1 MRLLSLTV
9 RNYRLHRD
17 TKIDFDPSRHLIG
30 GSNETGK
37 STLAEAIH
45 RVLFMRYKAGG
56 ELQKSMVSELHS
68 GHPEVTL
75 VFEAAGDTWTIE
87 KVFTG
92 SARSTARL
100 TSSRGLSLQGDEA
113 EEKLAEITSNPDGA
127 ANREND
133 LSTRWAHLWV
143 WQGKSGEDASTH
155 AAERRN
161 ELTQRLQE
169 SGLASVMQSATD
181 EKAREAVR
189 ALHEAIF
196 TKTGSVKTGS
206 RLDLAAKALQQ
217 AESQLAEATAQK
229 ARLEAAIADQE
240 TAARILA
247 DSESALPGLRNQLA
261 THQNTLAQAR
271 DLRVELDKQKLLH
284 TQAETT
290 LRDLTKNDAEIR
302 GLQAQVV
309 AGRQALA
316 PEETQLA
323 VLSAQAAAAT
333 KNAAAAGIAAHA
345 ASEALRRARQL
356 HDLANA
362 CVARFEKAASHD
374 ELLSQKTNIAG
385 IEKTLEADQEAL
397 SRLPSISTDQLDSLR
412 SLESEH
418 RQARSALEAI
428 ATGVELLES
437 PQAVL
442 LGGQPLRAADLQV
455 VTETS
460 EISLADGTRLRIQPG
475 GGTSLAKA
483 RGKVEELAKK
493 LASLLDQLALP
504 NAKQAGEILAQRQAL
519 ENKIAAT
526 QSRLKDLGASG
537 LPEKLSAAKNAT
549 EAALAEV
556 ERRQAALTT
565 GHSPTLP
572 DTLASAVAWQNQL
585 RQSLQLEEDTEQAR
599 RSDADAAQKDSQKK
613 SAAHQKAL
621 EKLEVSRRKLADSE
635 ASARAL
641 EKSHGDDTTRTA
653 AISAVTRE
661 EAVAKAALDDMTTKL
676 TDLNPKRLEQETTR
690 LDRAIAKELEKQQ
703 GARERLTAAKT
714 TLASDGTS
722 DPEADLLQAKARLA
736 AAGEEHA
743 REKRHAEAISLLH
756 RLFTESRE
764 SISRSVTQPI
774 ANRVVGYLEPLF
786 GRGVRVEVD
795 WSESEDK
802 QTLHIQHRGMPRFA
816 FQSLSGGAKE
826 QVAAAVRL
834 ATAEILAATH
844 NGCLPILFDDSFA
857 YSDRE
862 RIESLQSM
870 LDLAAARGLQ
880 VIVLSC
886 TPADY
891 IGFGASETLLERPR
905 PTTEMTHS
913 ENSESSKIA
922 EAAV

>member
-30 GSNETGK
+30 GVNETGK

-56 ELQKSMVSELHS
+56 ELQKSMISELHS

-75 VFEAAGDTWTIE
+75 VFEAAGDIWTIE

-92 SARSTARL
+92 SAKSTARL
-100 TSSRGLSLQGDEA
+100 TSSRGLSLQGDAA
-113 EEKLAEITSNPDGA
+113 EDKLAEITSNPAGA

-161 ELTQRLQE
+161 ELTRRLQE
-169 SGLASVMQSATD
+169 SGLAAVTQSATD
-181 EKAREAVR
+181 EKTREAVR

-196 TKTGSVKTGS
+196 TKTGSVKTAS
-206 RLDLAAKALQQ
+206 RLDLAAKALQK
-217 AESQLAEATAQK
+217 AESRLAETTAQK
-229 ARLEAAIADQE
+229 ARLEAAVADQE
-240 TAARILA
+240 AAARALA
-247 DSESALPGLRNQLA
+247 DSESALPGLRARLA
-261 THQNTLAQAR
+261 GHQNSLAQAR
-271 DLRVELDKQKLLH
+271 DLRVELDKQKLVH
-284 TQAETT
+284 SQAEST
-290 LRDLTKNDAEIR
+290 LRNLAKIDAEIR
-302 GLQAQVV
+302 SLQAQVA

-316 PEETQLA
+316 PEENQLA
-323 VLSAQAAAAT
+323 VLSAQADAAT
-333 KNAAAAGIAAHA
+333 INAAAAGIAAHA

-385 IEKTLEADQEAL
+385 IEKSLEVDQEAL
-397 SRLPSISTDQLDSLR
+397 SRLPSISTEQLESLR
-412 SLESEH
+412 TLESEH
-418 RQARSALEAI
+418 RQARGALEAI
-428 ATGVELLES
+428 ATGVELLAS
-437 PQAVL
+437 PQAVHL
-442 LGGQPLRAADLQV
+442 NGQPLRATELQV

-460 EISLADGTRLRIQPG
+460 EISFADGTRLRIQPG

-493 LASLLDQLALP
+493 LTALLDQLALP
-504 NAKQAGEILAQRQAL
+504 DAKQAAEILAKRQAL
-519 ENKIAAT
+519 ENNIAAT

-537 LPEKLSAAKNAT
+537 LPEKLSAAKNAA

-556 ERRQAALTT
+556 ERRQAALATE
-565 GHSPTLP
+565 HSPTLP
-572 DTLASAVAWQNQL
+572 GTLAAAVAWQNEL
-585 RQSLQLEEDTEQAR
+585 RQSLQLEEDTELSR
-599 RSDADAAQKDSQKK
+599 RSMADAAHKDSQKK
-613 SAAHQKAL
+613 TTAHQKAL

-641 EKSHGDDTTRTA
+641 EKSHGDEAARTA
-653 AISAVTRE
+653 AISAATRD
-661 EAVAKAALDDMTTKL
+661 EAVAKAAVDDMTVKL
-676 TDLNPKRLEQETTR
+676 ADLDPDRQEQEVVR
-690 LDRAIAKELEKQQ
+690 LDRSIVKILDKQQ
-703 GARERLTAAKT
+703 DARERLAAAKT

-722 DPEADLLQAKARLA
+722 DPEADHLQAKARLA
-736 AAGEEHA
+736 AATEEHA
-743 REKRHAEAISLLH
+743 REKRHAEAIALLH
-756 RLFTESRE
+756 RLFTESRD
-764 SISRSVTQPI
+764 SITRSITQPI
-774 ANRVVGYLEPLF
+774 ADRVVGYLEPLF

-795 WSESEDK
+795 WSEGEDK
-802 QTLHIQHRGMPRFA
+802 QTIHIQHRGMPRFP

-834 ATAEILAATH
+834 ATAEILASAH
-844 NGCLPILFDDSFA
+844 NDCLPILFDDSFA

-870 LDLAAARGLQ
+870 LDLAATRGLQ

-891 IGFGASETLLERPR
+891 MGFGASETLLQK
-905 PTTEMTHS
+905 PTPA
-913 ENSESSKIA
+913 NPGG
-922 EAAV
+922 AAPAVNEIITRD

>member
-1 MRLLSLTV
+1 MRLLSLSV

-30 GSNETGK
+30 GVNETGK

-68 GHPEVTL
+68 GPPEVTL

-92 SARSTARL
+92 PARSTARL

-143 WQGKSGEDASTH
+143 WQGKSSEDATVH
-155 AAERRN
+155 AATRRN

-169 SGLASVMQSATD
+169 SGLAAVMQSATD
-181 EKAREAVR
+181 EKTREAVR
-189 ALHEAIF
+189 ALHDAIF

-206 RLDLAAKALQQ
+206 RLDLAAKALQK
-217 AESQLAEATAQK
+217 AESQLAEATTQK
-229 ARLEAAIADQE
+229 ARLEAAVADQE
-240 TAARILA
+240 SAARSLA
-247 DSESALPGLRNQLA
+247 DSESALPNLRTQLA

-290 LRDLTKNDAEIR
+290 LRNLAKIDAEIR
-302 GLQAQVV
+302 SLQAQVE

-316 PEETQLA
+316 PEENQLI
-323 VLSAQAAAAT
+323 VLSGQSAAAA
-333 KNAAAAGIAAHA
+333 KNAADARITADA
-345 ASEALRRARQL
+345 ASEALRRVRQL

-362 CVARFEKAASHD
+362 SVARFEKAASHD
-374 ELLSQKTNIAG
+374 ELLAQKTTITG
-385 IEKTLEADQEAL
+385 IQKSLEADQEAL

-412 SLESEH
+412 TLESEH

-428 ATGVELLES
+428 ATGVELLAS
-437 PQAVL
+437 PQAIHL
-442 LGGQPLRAADLQV
+442 DGQPLRTSEPQV
-455 VTETS
+455 VTEPS

-493 LASLLDQLALP
+493 LAALLDQLALP
-504 NAKQAGEILAQRQAL
+504 DAKHAAEICAQRQAL

-537 LPEKLSAAKNAT
+537 LPEKLAAAKNAA
-549 EAALAEV
+549 EAALTEV
-556 ERRQAALTT
+556 ERRKAALTT
-565 GHSPTLP
+565 KHSPTLP
-572 DTLASAVAWQNQL
+572 DTLATAVAWQNEL
-585 RQSLQLEEDTEQAR
+585 RQSLQNEEDTELAR
-599 RSDADAAQKDSQKK
+599 RSDADAVQKDSQKK
-613 SAAHQKAL
+613 STTHQKAL
-621 EKLEVSRRKLADSE
+621 ENLEVSRRKLADSE

-641 EKSHGDDTTRTA
+641 EKSHGDDAKRNA
-653 AISAVTRE
+653 AISAATRE
-661 EAVAKAALDDMTTKL
+661 EAVAKAAVVDMTNKL
-676 TDLNPKRLEQETTR
+676 ADLHPERLEQESTR

-703 GARERLTAAKT
+703 GARERLAAAKT
-714 TLASDGTS
+714 ILASDGTS

-736 AAGEEHA
+736 AAAEEHA

-756 RLFTESRE
+756 RLFTESRQ
-764 SISRSVTQPI
+764 SITRSVTQPI
-774 ANRVVGYLEPLF
+774 ADRVVGYLERLF

-795 WSESEDK
+795 WSEGEDK
-802 QTLHIQHRGMPRFA
+802 QTIHIQHSGMPRFP

-834 ATAEILAATH
+834 ATAEILAAAH
-844 NGCLPILFDDSFA
+844 NNCLPILFDDSFA
-857 YSDRE
+857 YSDHE
-862 RIESLQSM
+862 RIEALQSM
-870 LDLAAARGLQ
+870 LDLAATRGLQ
-880 VIVLSC
+880 VLILSC

-891 IGFGASETLLERPR
+891 IGFGATETLLQK
-905 PTTEMTHS
+905 PTPANPGGVTP
-913 ENSESSKIA
+913 
-922 EAAV
+922 AVDQGPLID